1 MKEVWLRKTG
11 TEELALFFSGWG
23 MDSAPAEA
31 LFARSVE
38 MGFRGDMVAFHDYR
52 SPECSAELRRAVEE
66 YPRRILFGMVTGCL
80 GGRALLH
87 SPSRPCRCG
96 ERHSLPP
103 SCGFGY

>member
-38 MGFRGDMVAFHDYR
+38 MGVSGRH
-52 SPECSAELRRAVEE
+52 
-66 YPRRILFGMVTGCL
+66 GCF
-80 GGRALLH
+80 
-87 SPSRPCRCG
+87 S
-96 ERHSLPP
+96 
-103 SCGFGY
+103 